1 MYTYCFLQVCDLK
14 EDQYF
19 CLDCA
24 VKYLKTRKAP
34 QRKHCKLLF
43 THSKEEI
50 STLIK
55 EVNDRIDDSDEEDD
69 DNNSSDSDHD
79 LSTIPIR
86 RISELGNKS
95 QNKKPPPKKEEPQSP
110 NTSTSSTS
118 SSSSSSSIASP
129 PLRPPKLSKP
139 NVPPGTSIGINSFS
153 MVKQAAK
160 KALAD
165 NKSKKTDK

>member
-1 MYTYCFLQVCDLK
+1 MYNYCFLQVCDLK

-55 EVNDRIDDSDEEDD
+55 EVNDRIDDSDEETDPALVLVKHFTG
-69 DNNSSDSDHD
+69 S
-79 LSTIPIR
+79 
-86 RISELGNKS
+86 LGLLAGCWLMGWVVR
-95 QNKKPPPKKEEPQSP
+95 EEIVQ
-110 NTSTSSTS
+110 
-118 SSSSSSSIASP
+118 
-129 PLRPPKLSKP
+129 
-139 NVPPGTSIGINSFS
+139 
-153 MVKQAAK
+153 
-160 KALAD
+160 
-165 NKSKKTDK
+165 